1 MDFGGKSDPEPW
13 AVPMGRVDSV
23 EAGVARAFPAAAEGA
38 PGKMLEHRGGEAFCF
53 CPSRGLARVSD

>member
-13 AVPMGRVDSV
+13 AVPMGRVDS
-23 EAGVARAFPAAAEGA
+23 GGWGAAEGA

-53 CPSRGLARVSD
+53 CPSRGLTRVSD